1 MKALLVLS
9 VMLLTAA
16 AGFPQTPRQ
25 AEVLALNGIDVYYE
39 VYGEGE
45 PLLLL
50 HGYTLSSKSWLPF
63 VSDYADDFEVYLID
77 LKGHGRSGPFKERLS
92 IESAARDVGALIR
105 RLGLKRVRAIGF
117 SYGGDVLFQLALLHP
132 GVVESMIS
140 IGACGS
146 WNAKDYPEFLQFLSY
161 DNRDNLAWMKEHQE
175 SEAQIK
181 AILDEIPNYSVSVS
195 DEELKSIK
203 ARTLLVLGDQDDQ
216 IPLEAVSRVRKHL
229 PESYLWV
236 LPNTGHGAHEKENKQ
251 AFVRTSKEFFGGGW
265 RRPK

>member
-1 MKALLVLS
+1 MKLLLILS

-16 AGFPQTPRQ
+16 TGFPQTPNK
-25 AEVLALNGIDVYYE
+25 AEVVALNGTDVYYE

-50 HGYTLSSKSWLPF
+50 HGYTLSSKSWLPY
-63 VSDYADDFEVYLID
+63 VSGYADDFEVYLID
-77 LKGHGRSGPFKERLS
+77 LKGHGRSGPFREKLS
-92 IESAARDVGALIR
+92 IASAASDVGALIR
-105 RLGLKRVRAIGF
+105 HLGLKRVRAIGF

-146 WNAKDYPEFLQFLSY
+146 WNARDYPEFLQFLSY
-161 DNRDNLAWMKEHQE
+161 DNRDNLAWMDEHQE

-181 AILDEIPNYSVSVS
+181 NILDEMPNYSVSVS

-203 ARTLLVLGDQDDQ
+203 AKTLIVLGDQDDQ
-216 IPLEAVSRVRKHL
+216 IPLKAVSRVRKHL

-236 LPNTGHGAHEKENKQ
+236 LSNTGHGAHEKENKR
-251 AFVRTSKEFFGGGW
+251 AFLKMSKEFFGGGW
-265 RRPK
+265 GQAK